1 MIRGLVTKQVL
12 FSADD
17 FGLSVEVNEAIE
29 IAHHQG
35 VLSTANLMIG
45 GAAAQDAIKRAK
57 KMPNLRVG
65 LHLVVIEGPAILPYS
80 EIPLIIN
87 TDNQFP
93 SDQLKMG
100 IDYFFNKRIQYQ
112 LCREIKAQLQAFINT
127 GLALDHVDVHK
138 HMHLHPSVGKML
150 IKLSKEF
157 NVRNI
162 RVPHEPVQTLMAVDQ
177 TKYKENIGNILV
189 QYWTNILKY
198 QLRRANM
205 RYLDWCFGLSW
216 CGHMNFER
224 ISKLLVHLPQGR
236 SEIFFHPSISHTGLY
251 QNLMPDY
258 EPTREL
264 EALCHPDLP
273 KILQENNITPITWD
287 NVY

>member
-1 MIRGLVTKQVL
+1 MTRQVL

-29 IAHHQG
+29 IAHHRG
-35 VLSTANLMIG
+35 VLNTANLMIG

-57 KMPNLRVG
+57 KMPNLKVG

-80 EIPLIIN
+80 EIPSIIN

-100 IDYFFNKRIQYQ
+100 IDYFFNKKKQYQ
-112 LCREIKAQLQAFINT
+112 LRREIKAQLQAFIDT

-150 IKLSKEF
+150 IELCKKF

-162 RVPHEPVQTLMAVDQ
+162 RVPHEPFKILMAIDK
-177 TKYKENIGNILV
+177 TNYKENFGNILV

-198 QLRRANM
+198 QLRRSNM

-216 CGHMNFER
+216 CGHMNFEK
-224 ISKLLVHLPQGR
+224 ISKLLVNLPNGR

-264 EALCHPDLP
+264 ETLCHPDLP
-273 KILQENNITPITWD
+273 KILQENNIIPITWD
-287 NVY
+287 NVR

>member
-1 MIRGLVTKQVL
+1 MTRQVL

-29 IAHHQG
+29 TAHHQG
-35 VLSTANLMIG
+35 ILSTANLMVA

-57 KMPNLRVG
+57 KMPNLKVG

-87 TDNQFP
+87 SDNQFP

-100 IDYFFNKRIQYQ
+100 IDYFFNKKIQYQ
-112 LCREIKAQLQAFINT
+112 LRKEIKAQLQAFTDT
-127 GLALDHVDVHK
+127 GLVLDHVDVHK

-150 IKLSKEF
+150 IKLGKEF

-162 RVPHEPVQTLMAVDQ
+162 RVPHEPVKTLMAIDQ
-177 TKYKENIGNILV
+177 TNYKENIGNILV
-189 QYWTNILKY
+189 QYWTYVLKY

-216 CGHMNFER
+216 CGHMTFEK
-224 ISKLLVHLPQGR
+224 ISKLLVNLPQGR
-236 SEIFFHPSISHTGLY
+236 SEIFFHPSVRHSGLY
-251 QNLMPDY
+251 HNLMPDY
-258 EPTREL
+258 EPTKEL
-264 EALCHPDLP
+264 ETLCHPDLP

-287 NVY
+287 NVH

>member
-1 MIRGLVTKQVL
+1 MTRQVL

-29 IAHHQG
+29 TAHHQG
-35 VLSTANLMIG
+35 MLSTANLMIA

-57 KMPNLRVG
+57 KMPNLKVG

-87 TDNQFP
+87 SDNQFP

-100 IDYFFNKRIQYQ
+100 IDYFFNKKIQYQ
-112 LCREIKAQLQAFINT
+112 LRREIKAQLQAFTDT
-127 GLALDHVDVHK
+127 GLVLDHVDVHK

-150 IKLSKEF
+150 IELSKEF

-162 RVPHEPVQTLMAVDQ
+162 RVPHEPVKTLMAIDQ
-177 TKYKENIGNILV
+177 TNYKENIGNILV
-189 QYWTNILKY
+189 QYWTNVLKY

-216 CGHMNFER
+216 CGHMTFEK
-224 ISKLLVHLPQGR
+224 ISKLLVNLPQGR
-236 SEIFFHPSISHTGLY
+236 SEVFFHPSVSHSGLY
-251 QNLMPDY
+251 HNLMPDY
-258 EPTREL
+258 EPTKEL
-264 EALCHPDLP
+264 ETLCHPDLP

-287 NVY
+287 NVH